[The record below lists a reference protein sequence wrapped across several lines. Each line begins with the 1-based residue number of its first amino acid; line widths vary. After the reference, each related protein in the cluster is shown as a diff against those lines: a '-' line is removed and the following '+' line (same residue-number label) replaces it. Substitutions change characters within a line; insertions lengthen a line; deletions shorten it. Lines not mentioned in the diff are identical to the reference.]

1 MADRYFKRPNGDV
14 LLATPNLDI
23 KSLEDRFE
31 EVDKNGKKLTK
42 KVPKKKAAKAKGT
55 K

>member
-14 LLATPNLDI
+14 VLATPNLDI

-31 EVDKNGKKLTK
+31 ECDKDGKKLKKKTTK
-42 KVPKKKAAKAKGT
+42 KKGD

>member
-1 MADRYFKRPNGDV
+1 MADRYFKRPNGNV
-14 LLATPNLDI
+14 IMATPNLDL

-31 EVDKNGKKLTK
+31 ECDENGKKLVKKTTK
-42 KVPKKKAAKAKGT
+42 KKGD